1 MGTYREP
8 VKIVVDKEVPT
19 TVAALNKTLIITH
32 EKNADFKY
40 YTSSAEVA
48 EAFGNN
54 SETYKLV
61 EIFLSQTDGSGNI
74 LKPDFFSIVGVEKL
88 QTAEATEEN
97 PEPKEETIEEY
108 AARIKVALNEV
119 LGEEWYAFITTLND
133 PKMLAILRPFI
144 VENRKYY
151 IAESTTY
158 PIEDTAKSDRIL
170 LYYNPT
176 AGEYKAAAYTGATIT
191 VGAGAKSSLVEVA
204 GVTADVAGG
213 KKQEL
218 TQNNITFT
226 EKRTSEGYIVANG
239 GMALDGTYLDE
250 TTAID
255 CIIVN
260 LNENLQKNAIKKG
273 YRQDDRGYA
282 LVEDVLTKT
291 LKEMGKI
298 GLIAVLNGNYEY
310 KVFPVT
316 QTQTE
321 REQRIMRPRVLFRL
335 AGWGYF
341 IDLTLQQ
348 TNKEIGG
355 AN

>member
-19 TVAALNKTLIITH
+19 TVAALNKTLIVTH

-61 EIFLSQTDGSGNI
+61 EIFLSQVDGSGNI

-88 QTAEATEEN
+88 QTAEATEE
-97 PEPKEETIEEY
+97 TIEEY
-108 AARIKVALNEV
+108 AGRVKEALNEA

-133 PKMLAILRPFI
+133 PKMLTILRPFI

-151 IAESTTY
+151 IAETTAY
-158 PIEDTAKSDRIL
+158 PIADTAKSDRIL
-170 LYYNPT
+170 AYYNPT
-176 AGEYKAAAYTGATIT
+176 AAEYKAAAYTGATIT

-204 GVTADVAGG
+204 GVTADVTGG

-321 REQRIMRPRVLFRL
+321 REQRIIRPRVLFRL

-341 IDLTLQQ
+341 VDLTLQQ

-355 AN
+355 TN

>member
-19 TVAALNKTLIITH
+19 TVAALNKTLIVTH

-61 EIFLSQTDGSGNI
+61 EIFLSQVDGSGNI

-88 QTAEATEEN
+88 QTAEATEE
-97 PEPKEETIEEY
+97 TIEEY
-108 AARIKVALNEV
+108 AGRVKEALNEA

-133 PKMLAILRPFI
+133 PKMLTILRPFI

-151 IAESTTY
+151 IAETTTY
-158 PIEDTAKSDRIL
+158 PIADTAKSDRIL
-170 LYYNPT
+170 AYYNPT
-176 AGEYKAAAYTGATIT
+176 AAEYKAAAYTGATIT

-204 GVTADVAGG
+204 GVTADVTGG

-321 REQRIMRPRVLFRL
+321 REQRIIRPRVLFRL

-341 IDLTLQQ
+341 VDLTLQQ

>member
-1 MGTYREP
+1 M
-8 VKIVVDKEVPT
+8 
-19 TVAALNKTLIITH
+19 
-32 EKNADFKY
+32 
-40 YTSSAEVA
+40 
-48 EAFGNN
+48 
-54 SETYKLV
+54 
-61 EIFLSQTDGSGNI
+61 
-74 LKPDFFSIVGVEKL
+74 EKL
-88 QTAEATEEN
+88 QTAEATEE
-97 PEPKEETIEEY
+97 TIEEY
-108 AARIKVALNEV
+108 AGRVKEALNEA

-133 PKMLAILRPFI
+133 PKMLTVLRPFI

-151 IAESTTY
+151 IAETTTY
-158 PIEDTAKSDRIL
+158 PIADTAKSGRIL
-170 LYYNPT
+170 VYYNPT
-176 AGEYKAAAYTGATIT
+176 AAEYKAAAYAGATIT

-204 GVTADVAGG
+204 GVTADVTGG